1 MMCVRNVWGLN
12 KLEYTLAVEAIW
24 TPLYIIITC
33 QFPKSTVRTNFRD
46 SCSEISVPGRRA
58 CIWFAAVIGML
69 SRLTAAREVDR
80 IRFSFALDYS
90 ISNPAGS
97 MKSRGYCIYI
107 YSSEMVMN
115 ITIYTYLE
123 DLLREL
129 EGLIPDSCA
138 RHFRISS
145 TTTGSSS
152 EASGSCNLDWRAAWL
167 RAHNSGRVRYLSS
180 SSSVSGSLY
189 SKFGYPGCR
198 TRNNIRRT
206 RTARMRTTT
215 RQKIVRK
222 RRRII
227 GGKIQEVLAR
237 HLEFEYWR
245 S

>member
-1 MMCVRNVWGLN
+1 MN
-12 KLEYTLAVEAIW
+12 
-24 TPLYIIITC
+24 
-33 QFPKSTVRTNFRD
+33 
-46 SCSEISVPGRRA
+46 
-58 CIWFAAVIGML
+58 
-69 SRLTAAREVDR
+69 SRLTAAREVGR

-97 MKSRGYCIYI
+97 MKSRGYCICI
-107 YSSEMVMN
+107 YSSEMAMN
-115 ITIYTYLE
+115 IQIDTYLE
-123 DLLREL
+123 DLLSEL
-129 EGLIPDSCA
+129 EGLIPDSCP

-152 EASGSCNLDWRAAWL
+152 EASGLCNLDWPAAWL
-167 RAHNSGRVRYLSS
+167 RGHNAGRVGYLS

-198 TRNNIRRT
+198 TRNNIRQT
-206 RTARMRTTT
+206 RTARMRTTI

-227 GGKIQEVLAR
+227 GGGKLQEVLVR
-237 HLEFEYWR
+237 HLELEYWR